1 MEQPPLRT
9 TDPAAPAGDSDD
21 DISARESKLLVQVSL
36 PELGESAPHAWNDI
50 NEKQLR
56 SALIG
61 ACKRMPRNAEAHF
74 HLGLMYMRKCDG
86 EEALRSFQ
94 HCKQIYNERIE
105 QYKAQGTA
113 PPAQL
118 LSSVARLRS
127 HTAQAAHLAAASRY
141 EREKRAPIL
150 TRLHRDLVGA
160 TNMDSTQ
167 PDVWNALAL
176 LHLTEGGYEGAREIL
191 RSVRTSCPEYL
202 DALNNLG
209 LSELALGN
217 EEVAISCFQKVI
229 LCDKGHAEALSN
241 YGVVLLKHGMY
252 DGAIRA
258 FEGAVEGSTPQG
270 RGLSFAWG
278 GLAIARGA
286 IGLLDEAEHAAR
298 EAERTADPPNKARF
312 AMLMT
317 SIRARRVTRQLRRGV
332 ASYAPQRA
340 RVEDFASSS
349 PSMKQEQSELV
360 SPPQSGAPGSSSIPH
375 QDPRPAMDSAV
386 LRLRALAREIKS
398 SAASTALGAVLRLR
412 HEFSWEESGNRNFGA
427 EAAERLVEALESD
440 ESDAPAWVQLALLQ
454 MGTGEYQ
461 SARDF
466 AVQAVSRNGSIESGW
481 NALAVASQLSDDVSE
496 SQRAYDKA
504 IKLVKRTYNKNHK
517 KKLPDEDGSE
527 EREHAMDA
535 ESQDDIRVLTPDP
548 LLPTED
554 ESDGRGVESESLLE
568 DLNDAGLQALAALY
582 NNIGNLKRQ
591 EGRSFSEALN
601 AYNTSLKL
609 GGESAIVYNNLALL
623 YISAGRMMDAS
634 KMLEH
639 ALKLDP
645 QLECAISNRL
655 KLRALI
661 RQKERESKENKDDSS
676 DLDLDSSQV
685 HAQATVSKI

>member
-1 MEQPPLRT
+1 MEQPSSR
-9 TDPAAPAGDSDD
+9 PAPDSARDSDD
-21 DISARESKLLVQVSL
+21 DITPRQSNNLAQVSL
-36 PELGESAPHAWNDI
+36 PELSESPPHAWNDV

-94 HCKQIYNERIE
+94 HCKQIYNERID
-105 QYKAQGTA
+105 QYKSQGTE
-113 PPAQL
+113 PPPHL
-118 LSSVARLRS
+118 LSCVARLRS
-127 HTAQAAHLAAASRY
+127 HTAQAAHLAATSRY
-141 EREKRAPIL
+141 ERDKRAPIL

-167 PDVWNALAL
+167 PDVWNALAM
-176 LHLTEGGYEGAREIL
+176 LHLSEGGYEGARAIL
-191 RSVRTSCPEYL
+191 RSIRTSCPEYL

-209 LSELALGN
+209 LAELALGN
-217 EEVAISCFQKVI
+217 EENAISCFQKVI

-241 YGVVLLKHGMY
+241 YGVVLLKHGIY
-252 DGAIRA
+252 DAAIRA
-258 FEGAVEGSTPQG
+258 FQGAVKGSTAQG

-286 IGLLDEAEHAAR
+286 IGLLEEAEKAAL

-312 AMLMT
+312 SMLMT
-317 SIRARRVTRQLRRGV
+317 SIRARRVTAQMRRGV
-332 ASYAPQRA
+332 TSYPPQRSKL
-340 RVEDFASSS
+340 EDFESPPSVKQELSEQTSPNQFGSASS
-349 PSMKQEQSELV
+349 PS
-360 SPPQSGAPGSSSIPH
+360 SPTE
-375 QDPRPAMDSAV
+375 DPRPAMDSAV
-386 LRLRALAREIKS
+386 LRLRALARDIKS
-398 SAASTALGAVLRLR
+398 SSARTALGAVLRLR
-412 HEFSWEESGNRNFGA
+412 HEYSWEESGNRNFGA

-440 ESDAPAWVQLALLQ
+440 DSDAAAWVQLSLLQ

-466 AVQAVSRNGSIESGW
+466 AAQAVSRNSDMESSW
-481 NALAVASQLSDDVSE
+481 NALAVSSQLNDDVPE
-496 SQRAYDKA
+496 AQKAYEKA
-504 IKLVKRTYNKNHK
+504 IDLVKRTYNKNHK
-517 KKLPDEDGSE
+517 KRLPAEHETE
-527 EREHAMDA
+527 EREQALEVD
-535 ESQDDIRVLTPDP
+535 SQDDIRVLTPDP

-554 ESDGRGVESESLLE
+554 ENDGKGVEPESLLA

-582 NNIGNLKRQ
+582 NNYGNLKRQ

-609 GGESAIVYNNLALL
+609 GGENALVYNNLALL
-623 YISAGRMMDAS
+623 YISAGRMKDARN
-634 KMLEH
+634 MLEH

-661 RQKERESKENKDDSS
+661 RQKEREDNDKKADSS
-676 DLDLDSSQV
+676 DLDIDDSDGM
-685 HAQATVSKI
+685 